1 MKKESNLKF
10 LIGFPVGIAML
21 VLTYIVVYLIGNNQA
36 YLQEVERFSN
46 IEIYGYQFL
55 FAGVFYMIYALLIQN
70 GAKLVNK
77 ENNGKAKEIVVFM
90 LNLVILGIVGVVVD
104 KSSLFIGED
113 VIDLFLG
120 TAIGIIIIICS
131 IYLIM
136 NMVNICKINK
146 KLEKRNK

>member
-1 MKKESNLKF
+1 
-10 LIGFPVGIAML
+10 
-21 VLTYIVVYLIGNNQA
+21 
-36 YLQEVERFSN
+36 
-46 IEIYGYQFL
+46 
-55 FAGVFYMIYALLIQN
+55 MIYALLIQN

-120 TAIGIIIIICS
+120 TAIGLIIIICS
-131 IYLIM
+131 TYLVM
-136 NMVNICKINK
+136 NMVNLCKINK